1 MTETLGVYRLD
12 PEGKVVL
19 YPSSR
24 RLFVGPDLVPYGEA
38 SEEKV
43 SKVIYFPKRPET
55 FQK

>member
-12 PEGKVVL
+12 PEGKVVV

-24 RLFVGPDLVPYGEA
+24 RFFVGPDLVPYGEA

-55 FQK
+55 SQK